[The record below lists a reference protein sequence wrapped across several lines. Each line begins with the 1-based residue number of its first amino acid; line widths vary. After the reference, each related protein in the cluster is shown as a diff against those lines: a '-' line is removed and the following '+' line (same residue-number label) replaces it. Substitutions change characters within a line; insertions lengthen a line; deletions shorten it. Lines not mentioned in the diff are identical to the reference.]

1 MLHRERFF
9 VWRDF
14 VESVF
19 VESVFVGIEA
29 YGETPSVKRLLR
41 GEKRSAEKT
50 AEDKTVEER
59 RLRGET
65 LSVEKPFREE
75 IISKERRAPGR
86 TRLALNC
93 SRTVYNLLIWLN
105 YFL

>member
-1 MLHRERFF
+1 VERFFVARDSLWKEMLHRERFF

-29 YGETPSVKRLLR
+29 SWRDFL
-41 GEKRSAEKT
+41 
-50 AEDKTVEER
+50 
-59 RLRGET
+59 
-65 LSVEKPFREE
+65 REE